1 MDNCKIGI
9 RVTRIS
15 NLNIKI
21 KIFLNDFNYLTYERV
36 FIGIIA
42 TFLTIIIKD
51 VGVLVNSKS
60 HFKTNLDIRKNYQVP
75 CIAPK
80 IPITQMQRNVKLLL
94 AGIENKK
101 SIDLF

>member
-1 MDNCKIGI
+1 M
-9 RVTRIS
+9 
-15 NLNIKI
+15 NIKI